1 MYGWRECQGN
11 WRGLHGQEYELF
23 WLLRGMDV
31 KFDLSDVDGFFW
43 QGHSEVKAVEDKV
56 GKEAV
61 DYAIERG
68 SYRNRTGTLRKS
80 NKYSVQDDGLE
91 LRNEA
96 EYASF
101 VESKGYEVLTGA
113 ALYAEKRLKEEIK

>member
-1 MYGWRECQGN
+1 MYGRCEYPGN
-11 WRGLHGQEYELF
+11 WQGLHGKEYELF
-23 WLLRGMDV
+23 WLLRDMDV
-31 KFDLSDVDGFFW
+31 KFDFSDVDSFFD
-43 QGHSEVKAVEDKV
+43 QGYAEVKAVEEKV

-61 DYAIERG
+61 DYAVKNG
-68 SYRNRTGTLRKS
+68 SYQNRTGTLRKS

-113 ALYAEKRLKEEIK
+113 VLFAEKRLKEEIK

>member
-1 MYGWRECQGN
+1 MA
-11 WRGLHGQEYELF
+11 
-23 WLLRGMDV
+23 V
-31 KFDLSDVDGFFW
+31 KFDFSDMDSFLE
-43 QGHSEVKAVEDKV
+43 QGCEEVKAIEEKV

-61 DYAIERG
+61 DYAVKNG
-68 SYRNRTGTLRKS
+68 NYQNRTGTLRKS

-113 ALYAEKRLKEEIK
+113 AIYAEKRLKEEIK

>member
-1 MYGWRECQGN
+1 MSKVR
-11 WRGLHGQEYELF
+11 
-23 WLLRGMDV
+23 
-31 KFDLSDVDGFFW
+31 FDFSDVDGFFE
-43 QGHSEVKAVEDKV
+43 QGYAEVKAVEDKV
-56 GKEAV
+56 GMEAV
-61 DYAIERG
+61 DYAVKNG
-68 SYRNRTGTLRKS
+68 SYQNRTGTLRKS

-113 ALYAEKRLKEEIK
+113 VLFAERRLKEEIK

>member
-1 MYGWRECQGN
+1 MVTQNYG
-11 WRGLHGQEYELF
+11 L
-23 WLLRGMDV
+23 
-31 KFDLSDVDGFFW
+31 KFDFSDVDGFFQ
-43 QGHSEVKAVEDKV
+43 QGFAEVKAVEDN
-56 GKEAV
+56 AV
-61 DYAIERG
+61 EHG
-68 SYRNRTGTLRKS
+68 SYQNRTRTLRKS

-113 ALYAEKRLKEEIK
+113 ALFAEKRLKEEIK

>member
-1 MYGWRECQGN
+1 
-11 WRGLHGQEYELF
+11 
-23 WLLRGMDV
+23 MDV
-31 KFDLSDVDGFFW
+31 KFDFSDVDSFFD
-43 QGHSEVKAVEDKV
+43 QGYAEVKAVEEKI

-61 DYAIERG
+61 DYAVKNG
-68 SYRNRTGTLRKS
+68 NYQNRTGTLRKS

-113 ALYAEKRLKEEIK
+113 ALFAERRLKEEIK

>member
-1 MYGWRECQGN
+1 
-11 WRGLHGQEYELF
+11 
-23 WLLRGMDV
+23 MDV
-31 KFDLSDVDGFFW
+31 KFDLSDVDGFFR

-61 DYAIERG
+61 NYAIEHG
-68 SYRNRTGTLRKS
+68 SYQNRTRTLRKS
-80 NKYSVQDDGLE
+80 NKYSVEDDGLE
-91 LRNEA
+91 LKNEA

-113 ALYAEKRLKEEIK
+113 ALFAEKRLKEEIK

>member
-1 MYGWRECQGN
+1 MA
-11 WRGLHGQEYELF
+11 
-23 WLLRGMDV
+23 V
-31 KFDLSDVDGFFW
+31 KFDFSDVDSFFE
-43 QGHSEVKAVEDKV
+43 QGYVGVKAVEEKV

-61 DYAIERG
+61 DYAVKNG
-68 SYRNRTGTLRKS
+68 SYQNHTGTLRKS

-113 ALYAEKRLKEEIK
+113 AIYAEKRFKEEIK

>member
-1 MYGWRECQGN
+1 
-11 WRGLHGQEYELF
+11 
-23 WLLRGMDV
+23 MDV
-31 KFDLSDVDGFFW
+31 KFDFSDVDGFFD
-43 QGHSEVKAVEDKV
+43 QGYAEVKAVEGKV

-61 DYAIERG
+61 DYAVKNG
-68 SYRNRTGTLRKS
+68 NYQNQTGTLRKS

-101 VESKGYEVLTGA
+101 VESKGYEVLSGA
-113 ALYAEKRLKEEIK
+113 GIFAEKRLKEEIK